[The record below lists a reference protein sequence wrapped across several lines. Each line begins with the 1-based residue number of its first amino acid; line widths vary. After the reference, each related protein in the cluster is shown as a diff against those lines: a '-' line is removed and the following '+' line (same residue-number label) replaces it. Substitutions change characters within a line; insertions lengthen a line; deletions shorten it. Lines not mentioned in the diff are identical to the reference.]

1 MSIQLPYI
9 YIESPSHSFIAYFLM
24 CLQLFK
30 LKHKSYTDL
39 FCNLVINLWILIWTS
54 YKMHCPLYLW
64 TISISPVCWWPLDP
78 ISKSHL
84 PIIMQTSIS
93 SWLLSIF
100 KGISWSDLT
109 FNTSNIK
116 PILSFHIPF
125 LDLLLHTLFHSYQ
138 HWFSLL
144 YGNFLSHLS
153 DCSSFLSNSPVHP
166 LLPSKFCSCT
176 PHPLAT
182 LNTFSILSK
191 LLCL

>member
-84 PIIMQTSIS
+84 PIICKPLFLAGFYPSSRGYLEAIS
-93 SWLLSIF
+93 HLTQAILNPFYHFTYLFLIFSYTLSFILINTGSVYYMVIFFPIWVIAVAFYPTLLSIHYCHQN
-100 KGISWSDLT
+100 SVLV
-109 FNTSNIK
+109 
-116 PILSFHIPF
+116 PHIL
-125 LDLLLHTLFHSYQ
+125 
-138 HWFSLL
+138 
-144 YGNFLSHLS
+144 
-153 DCSSFLSNSPVHP
+153 
-166 LLPSKFCSCT
+166 
-176 PHPLAT
+176 
-182 LNTFSILSK
+182 
-191 LLCL
+191 